1 MQQRVIM
8 HLDMNAFFASVEQQ
22 SNPHLRGKPIAV
34 IGAAKRTVITTCS
47 YEARAFG
54 VKTGMNT
61 WQAKQKCPDIVLV
74 VGNNRKYTH
83 TSTRIIK
90 IIREYTPLVE
100 VFSIDE
106 AFLDVSGSLS
116 LFGSAERIAYLIKAR
131 IKQQMGITCSIGI
144 APNKLLAKLASD
156 MQKPDGLT
164 IIYPD
169 DVSRL
174 LERVPIKDLCGI
186 GSKMNQHL
194 GKFGIQT
201 CGDLGRLPVAIL
213 RKRFGIIGE
222 RLHQMGLGIDDSPVV
237 PIEEAGEVKS
247 VGHSM
252 TLEQDICLRRD
263 ILRYLLQLSE
273 MVGRRARRYGVA
285 GKTVHLTVRY
295 ADFST
300 IGRQQTRKEHTNL
313 SEDIFREAVSIR
325 PADGFYRYSLGV
337 ALLKNGQYNEAM
349 KQVEAIYAL
358 DPGNQEA
365 QQLETKL
372 LSVQSTLGGAGT
384 VSEQRTAEQES
395 RKLEKERREEEAAAN
410 RSVQPGL
417 FHDARGDHKLGHG
430 KLLIRI
436 GQAVRKVWEIA
447 LADVAQDLRAGRQ
460 IAQRSLQPVKPKGHS
475 IAAGLRHLLAVG
487 VQVLYGC
494 QPGQDKQGCQGA
506 KG

>member
-1 MQQRVIM
+1 MNDRVIM
-8 HLDMNAFFASVEQQ
+8 HIDMNAFFASVEQQ

-201 CGDLGRLPVAIL
+201 CGDLGRFPVDIL
-213 RKRFGIIGE
+213 KRRFGVIGE
-222 RLHQMGLGIDDSPVV
+222 RLHYMGLGIDSSPVV
-237 PIEEAGEVKS
+237 PDEEAEEVKS

-252 TLEQDICLRRD
+252 TLERDICDRKD
-263 ILRYLLQLSE
+263 IFMYLLQLSE
-273 MVGRRARRYGVA
+273 MVGRRARKHKVS
-285 GKTVHLTVRY
+285 GKTITLTIRY
-295 ADFST
+295 ADFT
-300 IGRQQTRKEHTNL
+300 TFGKQETQKHHTNN
-313 SEDIFREAVSIR
+313 SEEIYQAAVKIMDGVTLVQPIRLLGVKISNLQYHREQLPLFPEERKKALIAGAMDVVNNKFGDFAVTFGSIMGEEGGSKVISPAWR
-325 PADGFYRYSLGV
+325 PAGV
-337 ALLKNGQYNEAM
+337 RNVD
-349 KQVEAIYAL
+349 VE
-358 DPGNQEA
+358 
-365 QQLETKL
+365 
-372 LSVQSTLGGAGT
+372 
-384 VSEQRTAEQES
+384 
-395 RKLEKERREEEAAAN
+395 
-410 RSVQPGL
+410 
-417 FHDARGDHKLGHG
+417 
-430 KLLIRI
+430 
-436 GQAVRKVWEIA
+436 
-447 LADVAQDLRAGRQ
+447 
-460 IAQRSLQPVKPKGHS
+460 
-475 IAAGLRHLLAVG
+475 
-487 VQVLYGC
+487 
-494 QPGQDKQGCQGA
+494 
-506 KG
+506 